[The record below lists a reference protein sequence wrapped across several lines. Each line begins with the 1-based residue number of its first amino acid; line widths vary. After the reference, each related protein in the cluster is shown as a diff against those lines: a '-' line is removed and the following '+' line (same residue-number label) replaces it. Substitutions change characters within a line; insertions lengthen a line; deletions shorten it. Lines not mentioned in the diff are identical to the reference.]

1 MKRNKRNARPSDPT
15 RGQDTLRTLL
25 AYGAGQKKGLALAAV
40 CAVLAS
46 AAEITAP
53 FLTGRAI
60 DRIVGPGQV
69 DFPGILRYLI
79 VLGALY
85 VLFSVLQYLVGYL
98 SYACA
103 HKIARAIRA
112 DANERLSRLPLSFY
126 DSASSGDVISR
137 FVNDATA
144 IADGLVEGIT
154 QLLTGAF
161 TILGTLGF
169 MLYIS
174 PVVTLVVLAVTS
186 LTFFVARAVTRLSN
200 RHFKSQQALTGELG
214 GLVEEMVS
222 GIRTVKAYSYEARA
236 GERFRQINQKLY
248 VAGQKAQFASS
259 LTNPTTRFVN
269 YLAYIAVGVVGGA
282 VSGLSAGSISSF
294 IIYSNQFARPFN
306 QLTAIVTQIMAAW
319 ASAVRVLELMRTPPE
334 QPDHPDAVRAGS
346 LSGKLR
352 FSHVYFAYNPQ
363 RPLIEDF
370 NLEVEPGMRVA
381 IVGPTGAG
389 KTTLVNLIMRFY
401 DTKSGEILLDGK
413 TEEGRPFQRM
423 DIRNITRSSLRR
435 HMGMV
440 LQETWLFAGTVREN
454 IAYARPEAT
463 DEEIVAAAKAAH
475 AHSFIK
481 RLPEGYDTLLDTAG
495 GSLSAGQKQLL
506 TIARAMLSDPDI
518 LVLDEATSSIDTLT
532 EQRITRAFAKLVK
545 GRTSFVIAHRLSTI
559 RDADLIIVMNE
570 GHVVEQGRHE
580 ELIEKNGFYARLYN
594 SQFASAE

>member
-1 MKRNKRNARPSDPT
+1 MKRNKRNARSSDLT